1 MNKRILILNGPN
13 LNLLGTR
20 EPNVYGNTTFDVFFN
35 TLKNT
40 YPNVLF
46 TYLQTNVEGELIN
59 ALHNAIN
66 NVDAVLINP
75 GGYSHTSVAI
85 ADAIS
90 AVALPVLEIH
100 ISNIH
105 ARENYRHHTLTG
117 SMCIGVISGLG
128 LRGYALGV
136 DYLLQMQS

>member
-20 EPNVYGNTTFDVFFN
+20 EPQVYGNTTFDDFFN
-35 TLKNT
+35 TLKTT
-40 YPNVLF
+40 YPNVAF
-46 TYLQTNVEGELIN
+46 TYHQSNIEGELIN

-66 NVDAVLINP
+66 RVDAVLINP
-75 GGYSHTSVAI
+75 GGYSHTSVAF

-90 AVALPVLEIH
+90 AIALPVLEIH

-105 ARENYRHHTLTG
+105 AREDYRHHTLTG
-117 SMCIGVISGLG
+117 SKCIGVISGLG
-128 LRGYALGV
+128 LKGYALGV
-136 DYLLQMQS
+136 EYLLHLES